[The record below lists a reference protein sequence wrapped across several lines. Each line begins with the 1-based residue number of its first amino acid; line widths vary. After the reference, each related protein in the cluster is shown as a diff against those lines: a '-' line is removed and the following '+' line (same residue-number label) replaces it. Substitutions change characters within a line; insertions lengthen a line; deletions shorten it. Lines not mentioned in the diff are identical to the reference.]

1 MKCCDSENRVSFKDN
16 LNYLEGKI
24 AIFDELMKKP
34 IDQPERSQLIQRSV
48 LNGKFELNGVVFKY
62 DDEDMSWE
70 EVDQEYASNI
80 HAAISLQKDLVKV
93 FTENEH
99 AINEDK
105 ELFQIASGILKTI
118 GDVVKEY
125 KDTRDVYFEDIGKEI
140 NKEQDEDVVKY
151 LGVQQS
157 FVETSEKFANVTL
170 IAVTDVMTRLNK
182 INNLFIL
189 KRSL

>member
-1 MKCCDSENRVSFKDN
+1 MSTSEIKKHDG
-16 LNYLEGKI
+16 EE
-24 AIFDELMKKP
+24 EL
-34 IDQPERSQLIQRSV
+34 LSV
-48 LNGKFELNGVVFKY
+48 IKY

-170 IAVTDVMTRLNK
+170 IAITDVMTRLNK
-182 INNLFIL
+182 INNLGMEKQIEELNTL
-189 KRSL
+189 KEDTNGSK